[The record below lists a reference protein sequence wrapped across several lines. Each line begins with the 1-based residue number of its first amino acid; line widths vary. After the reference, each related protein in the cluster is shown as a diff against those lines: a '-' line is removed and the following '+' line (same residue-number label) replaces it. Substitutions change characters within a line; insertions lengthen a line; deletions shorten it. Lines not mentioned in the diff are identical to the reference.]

1 MSVSLCFCLEGGGGK
16 GRQQQEQTGN
26 LKQHFMWSRLPA
38 PANSAGTVQIRPQ
51 LLARAGRVGARLA
64 KAVKNAFDMVPKGC
78 QSYCQGSPQPISLP
92 ETPEYS
98 IWVKDIFLKDFFDW
112 TISQNYLK
120 TEVRG
125 NTALSGV
132 REDNCMCYWNAT
144 E

>member
-1 MSVSLCFCLEGGGGK
+1 MAKGGSSKSKQETSNSISCGPASRRPPTQRARFRLDHSSWLVLGG
-16 GRQQQEQTGN
+16 
-26 LKQHFMWSRLPA
+26 
-38 PANSAGTVQIRPQ
+38 
-51 LLARAGRVGARLA
+51 VGARLA

-78 QSYCQGSPQPISLP
+78 QSYCQGSPQPISLL

-98 IWVKDIFLKDFFDW
+98 IWVKDIFLKDFSDW

-132 REDNCMCYWNAT
+132 REDNCMCY
-144 E
+144 

>member
-1 MSVSLCFCLEGGGGK
+1 MTAFNCPHILNVSVTLLSLGG
-16 GRQQQEQTGN
+16 RWWQRAQQQEQTGN

-38 PANSAGTVQIRPQ
+38 PSSEGTVQTRPR

-64 KAVKNAFDMVPKGC
+64 KVVKNAFDMVPKGC
-78 QSYCQGSPQPISLP
+78 QSYCPGSPQPISLP

-98 IWVKDIFLKDFFDW
+98 IWVKDIFLKDFSGW

-132 REDNCMCYWNAT
+132 RED
-144 E
+144 